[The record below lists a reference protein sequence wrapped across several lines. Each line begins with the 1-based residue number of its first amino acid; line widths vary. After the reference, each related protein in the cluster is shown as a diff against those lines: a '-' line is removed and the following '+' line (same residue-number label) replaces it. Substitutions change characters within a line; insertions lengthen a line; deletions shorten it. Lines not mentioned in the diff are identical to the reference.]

1 MVAGTRSGPITKGHL
16 RSLMHKLFDLSMLWE
31 YLPLE
36 RRNPIEV
43 VRIRNVTKRQKKAVV
58 LTPEQFR
65 EVIRR
70 LPAQVNMVAITITCL
85 GLRVSEALGFQ
96 WQDIDWQGS
105 PSGAAP
111 IAGQSTRRRPYPPR
125 PSCL

>member
-1 MVAGTRSGPITKGHL
+1 
-16 RSLMHKLFDLSMLWE
+16 MHKLFDLSMLWE

-36 RRNPIEV
+36 RCNPIEV
-43 VRIRNVTKRQKKAVV
+43 IRIRNVTKRQKEAVV

-70 LPAQVNMVAITITCL
+70 LPAHVNMVAITMVCL
-85 GLRVSEALGFQ
+85 GLRVSEALGLQ